1 MVQGKNNVLKIH
13 YIFFILHVEWDFIL
27 LYVSDREEDKIP
39 FILGGIQVFSCSSC
53 CFYIHSFSS
62 QCFLYT

>member
-39 FILGGIQVFSCSSC
+39 LF
-53 CFYIHSFSS
+53 
-62 QCFLYT
+62 